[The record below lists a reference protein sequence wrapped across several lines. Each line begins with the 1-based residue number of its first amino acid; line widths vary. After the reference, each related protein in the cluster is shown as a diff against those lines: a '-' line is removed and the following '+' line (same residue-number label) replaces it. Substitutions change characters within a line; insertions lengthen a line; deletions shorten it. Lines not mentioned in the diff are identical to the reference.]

1 MRRNKMENGH
11 YTIALPT
18 TTSTLSIPLTDA
30 AEINVSQ
37 LDASGKVTAMLTYT
51 RAGTIAAIEKAQAR
65 GATITY
71 TP

>member
-1 MRRNKMENGH
+1 MENGH

-37 LDASGKVTAMLTYT
+37 LDASGKVTAMLTST
-51 RAGTIAAIEKAQAR
+51 PAPAPSPPSKSAGSR
-65 GATITY
+65 RY
-71 TP
+71 HHLHP